1 VQHHLLQP
9 RRRYDVPKRRCCDR
23 AQLRLE
29 FKKPAPQSPVRKDV
43 KGLVEALADL
53 LLAAM
58 GQSLPGAPT
67 AKVKG
72 GADEQDHA

>member
-1 VQHHLLQP
+1 M
-9 RRRYDVPKRRCCDR
+9 PKRGCHDR
-23 AQLRLE
+23 AQLSLG
-29 FKKPAPQSPVRKDV
+29 FKKPIPQSPVGRDV

-58 GQSLPGAPT
+58 GQSLPGAPM

-72 GADEQDHA
+72 GVDEQDHA